1 MRILVIG
8 GTGTIGGAVVERL
21 QEEHEVIP
29 VGHRSGQRQADLS
42 SISSLRTLFDAIGRV
57 DALVCCAGNA
67 AFGPLEDLSDRQF
80 QLGLESKLMGQVNL
94 VRVAT
99 PFMGDGGSIT
109 LTSGVLS
116 QEPMPGG
123 AAISMVNAGVEG
135 FVRGAAVELPRGIRI
150 NAVSPPWVSE
160 TLEAMGR
167 DPSSG
172 LPAATV
178 ATAYVEAVHGS
189 RNGETIDARQF
200 A

>member
-1 MRILVIG
+1 M
-8 GTGTIGGAVVERL
+8 
-21 QEEHEVIP
+21 
-29 VGHRSGQRQADLS
+29 GHRSGQRQADLS
-42 SISSLRTLFDAIGRV
+42 SISSLRTLFDALGRV

-67 AFGPLEDLSDRQF
+67 AFGPLEELTDRQF
-80 QLGLESKLMGQVNL
+80 QLGLDSKLMGQVNL

-99 PFMGDGGSIT
+99 PFVADGGSIT

-135 FVRGAAVELPRGIRI
+135 FVRGAALELPRGIRI
-150 NAVSPPWVSE
+150 NVVSPPWVSE

-172 LPAATV
+172 LPAASV
-178 ATAYVEAVHGS
+178 ASAYAEAVQGS